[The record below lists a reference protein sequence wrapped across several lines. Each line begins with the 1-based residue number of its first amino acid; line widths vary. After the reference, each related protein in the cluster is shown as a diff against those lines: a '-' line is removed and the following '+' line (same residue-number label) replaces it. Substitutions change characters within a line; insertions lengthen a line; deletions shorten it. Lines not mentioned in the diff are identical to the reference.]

1 MTMTPGNP
9 AFPAQYSPPAKGSD
23 ARPSPDA
30 AEVKRELAHAVKGAH
45 EVLCTATTFFPFVLF
60 PDTVT
65 LDRAKLTVTRRTFF
79 AVAEVMSIRIEDIL
93 NVTASIGPILG
104 SVKIVSRVFNTEKPY
119 TIDRFKRQ
127 DALRLKRIT
136 QGYVIA
142 LQRKIDC
149 SSLPAIELAATLE
162 QLGADAHET

>member
-1 MTMTPGNP
+1 MQSPSSSQP
-9 AFPAQYSPPAKGSD
+9 FPKQFSPPAGHARQSD
-23 ARPSPDA
+23 DPDA
-30 AEVKRELAHAVKGAH
+30 EEVKRELQQAAAGSE

-65 LDRAKLTVTRRTFF
+65 LDRAKLTVTKRTFF

-93 NVTASIGPILG
+93 NVTASIGPVFG
-104 SVKIVSRVFNTEKPY
+104 SVKITSRIFNTEKPY
-119 TIDRFKRQ
+119 VINWFKRQ
-127 DALRLKRIT
+127 DALRVKRIT

-149 SSLPAIELAATLE
+149 SALPPLELAAMLE
-162 QLGADAHET
+162 QLGADAHDI